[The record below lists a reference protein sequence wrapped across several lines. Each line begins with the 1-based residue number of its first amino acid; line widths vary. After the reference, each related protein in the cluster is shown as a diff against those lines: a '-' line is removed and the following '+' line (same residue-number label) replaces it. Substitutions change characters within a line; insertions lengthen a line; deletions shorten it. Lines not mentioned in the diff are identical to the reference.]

1 MSYVD
6 FIFFCRN
13 VVVYLPPLF
22 LTNTYLNFLM
32 SNINFLSIDQL
43 NLQEFDSNSELIP
56 LLTPEDEA
64 EMNNEE
70 LPASLPIL
78 PLRNTVLF
86 PGVVIPISAGRDKSI
101 KLINDANAG
110 DKIIGVVAQKN
121 EDIEDPSK
129 NDIHTIGTVA
139 RILRVL
145 KMPDGNITVIL
156 QGKKRF
162 EIDQVTSESPYIK
175 ATVKE
180 VEEKRPGK
188 HDTEFTAIVESIKEL
203 AIEIIKES
211 PNIPT
216 EATFAI
222 KNIESQSFLI
232 NFVSS
237 NMNLSVHEKQN
248 LLVMNTLKERALE
261 TLRFMNV
268 ELQKLELKND
278 IQSKVRFD
286 LDQQQREYFLHQ
298 QMKTIQEEL
307 GGVSQEQEMD
317 EMRQKAKTKKWDDK
331 THSHFEKELSK
342 MQRMNP
348 QAPDFGIQRNYLELF
363 LELPWNEFS
372 KDNFDL
378 KRAQKILD
386 RDHFGLEDVKKRMI
400 EHLAVLKLRNDMKS
414 PILCLTGPPGV
425 GKTSIGKSVAAALG
439 REYVRIS
446 LGGLRDEAEIRGHR
460 KTYIGA
466 MPGRIIQ
473 SLKKA
478 GTSNPVFVLD
488 EIDKLSNSNHGDPS
502 SALLEV
508 LDPEQ
513 NNSFYDNFLEYG
525 YDLSK
530 VMFIATSNNLSAIQ
544 PALRDRMEVIKM
556 SGYTIEEKV
565 EIARQHLFP
574 KQLAAHG
581 LTAKDLSIGKKQL
594 EKIVEGYT
602 RESGVRGLEA
612 KIAQVVR
619 HAAKSVAMEEEYNQK
634 VTDEDI
640 VQVLGAPRMA
650 RDKSESN
657 EVAGVVTGLAWTSVG
672 GDILFIES
680 LLSPGKGSMT
690 ITGNLGT
697 VMKESAT
704 IALEYIK
711 ANTALLG
718 LDSDVISKYNI
729 HLHVPEG
736 ATPKDGPS
744 AGIAMLTSLVSL
756 FTQKKIKKSIAMTGE
771 ITLRGK
777 VLPVGGI
784 KEKILAAKRAN
795 IKEIILC
802 AENKQD
808 IDEIKPDYIKGLTF
822 HYVKEMSEVLQVAI
836 TDQKVKNAKKL

>member
-1 MSYVD
+1 MPNHK
-6 FIFFCRN
+6 I
-13 VVVYLPPLF
+13 
-22 LTNTYLNFLM
+22 LTIDN
-32 SNINFLSIDQL
+32 LS
-43 NLQEFDSNSELIP
+43 LQEFDSEAELIP
-56 LLTPEDEA
+56 LLTPEDEE
-64 EMNNEE
+64 EMNNEL
-70 LPASLPIL
+70 LPDSLPIL
-78 PLRNTVLF
+78 PLRNMVLF
-86 PGVVIPISAGRDKSI
+86 PGVVIPITAGRDKSI
-101 KLINDANAG
+101 QLINDANAAG
-110 DKIIGVVAQKN
+110 KNIGVVAQKN
-121 EDIEDPSK
+121 EEDEDPTK
-129 NDIHTIGTVA
+129 DDIHTIGTVA

-145 KMPDGNITVIL
+145 KMPDGNVTVIL

-162 EIDQVTSESPYIK
+162 EIAEVVSEVPYLT

-180 VEEKRPGK
+180 VPEKRPK
-188 HDTEFTAIVESIKEL
+188 KTDTEFNAIIDSLKEL
-203 AIEIIKES
+203 AIKIIQES
-211 PNIPT
+211 PNLPS

-222 KNIESQSFLI
+222 KNIESKSFLV

-237 NMNLSVHEKQN
+237 NKSLSVIEKQD
-248 LLVMNTLKERALE
+248 LLKINDLKDRALE

-307 GGVSQEQEMD
+307 GGVSHEEEFD
-317 EMRQKAKTKKWDDK
+317 EMNQRAKTKKWDETTQK
-331 THSHFEKELSK
+331 HFEKELSK
-342 MQRMNP
+342 LRRMNP
-348 QAPDFGIQRNYLELF
+348 QAPDFSIQRNYLDLF
-363 LELPWNEFS
+363 LDLPWNEFS

-414 PILCLTGPPGV
+414 PIICLTGPPGV
-425 GKTSIGKSVAAALG
+425 GKTSIGRSIAEALG
-439 REYVRIS
+439 RKYVRIS

-466 MPGRIIQ
+466 LPGRIIQ

-488 EIDKLSNSNHGDPS
+488 EIDKLSNSHSGDPS

-513 NNSFYDNFLEYG
+513 NNSFYDNFLEMG

-530 VMFIATSNNLSAIQ
+530 VMFIATSNNMATIQ

-574 KQLAAHG
+574 RQLKEHG
-581 LTAKDLSIGKKQL
+581 LTSKELTIGKKQL

-602 RESGVRGLEA
+602 RESGVRGLEN
-612 KIAQVVR
+612 KLAQVIR
-619 HAAKSVAMEEEYNQK
+619 NAAKSVAMEEEYNLK

-640 VQVLGAPRMA
+640 VKVLGVPRLE
-650 RDKSESN
+650 RDKYESN
-657 EVAGVVTGLAWTSVG
+657 DVAGVVTGLAWTSVG

-680 LLSPGKGSMT
+680 LLSPGKGTMT

-704 IALEYIK
+704 IALEFIK
-711 ANTALLG
+711 ANAKALG
-718 LDSDVISKYNI
+718 LDSDILNKYNI

-756 FTQKKIKKSIAMTGE
+756 FTQKRVKKNLAMTGE

-802 AENKQD
+802 HENKSD
-808 IDEIKPDYIKGLTF
+808 IDEIKPEYLTGLRF
-822 HYVKEMSEVLQVAI
+822 HYVKEMNEVLQIAI
-836 TDQKVKNAKKL
+836 TDQKVKDAKKLV

>member
-1 MSYVD
+1 MS
-6 FIFFCRN
+6 RH
-13 VVVYLPPLF
+13 
-22 LTNTYLNFLM
+22 
-32 SNINFLSIDQL
+32 NIISIDNL
-43 NLQEFDSNSELIP
+43 SLQEFDTETDLIP
-56 LLTPEDEA
+56 LLTPEDEE
-64 EMNNEE
+64 EMNKEE
-70 LPASLPIL
+70 LPSSLPIL

-110 DKIIGVVAQKN
+110 HKIIGVVAQKN
-121 EDIEDPSK
+121 EEDEDPTK
-129 NDIHTIGTVA
+129 NDIYTVGTVA
-139 RILRVL
+139 QILRVL

-162 EIDQVTSESPYIK
+162 EIDAVTSEKPYLI

-180 VEEKRPGK
+180 FEEKRPK
-188 HDTEFTAIVESIKEL
+188 KKDSEFDAITDSVREL

-237 NMNLSVHEKQN
+237 NMNLSVKEKQD
-248 LLVMNTLKERALE
+248 LLAINILKERALE

-307 GGVSQEQEMD
+307 GGVSNEQEIED
-317 EMRQKAKTKKWDDK
+317 MRLKAKTKIWDDK
-331 THSHFEKELSK
+331 TAKHFDKEISK

-363 LELPWNEFS
+363 LELPWNHYS

-378 KRAQKILD
+378 KRAQKVIN
-386 RDHFGLEDVKKRMI
+386 RDHFGLDDVKKRII

-414 PILCLTGPPGV
+414 PIICLTGPPGV
-425 GKTSIGKSVAAALG
+425 GKTSIGKSIAESLG

-488 EIDKLSNSNHGDPS
+488 EIDKLSNSHQGDPS

-513 NNSFYDNFLEYG
+513 NSEFYDNFLEMG

-530 VMFIATSNNLSAIQ
+530 VMFIATSNTMSSIQ
-544 PALRDRMEVIKM
+544 PALKDRMEVIKM
-556 SGYTIEEKV
+556 SGYTIEEKT
-565 EIARQHLFP
+565 EIASRHLFP
-574 KQLAAHG
+574 KQLAEHG
-581 LTAKDLSIGKKQL
+581 LKTKDLVIGKKQL

-602 RESGVRGLEA
+602 RESGVRNLEQ
-612 KIAQVVR
+612 KLAQVIR
-619 HAAKSVAMEEEYNQK
+619 NAAKSVAMEEEYNKK

-640 VQVLGAPRMA
+640 VKILGAPKLE

-657 EVAGVVTGLAWTSVG
+657 DVAGVVTGLAWTSVG

-680 LLSPGKGSMT
+680 LISLGKGNLT
-690 ITGNLGT
+690 LTGNLGT

-711 ANTALLG
+711 ANASLFG
-718 LDSDVISKYNI
+718 LEQEMISKYNI

-744 AGIAMLTSLVSL
+744 AGIAMLTSLLSL
-756 FTQKKIKKSIAMTGE
+756 LTQRKVKKNLAMTGE

-802 AENKQD
+802 HENKSD
-808 IDEIKPDYIKGLTF
+808 IDEIKPEYILGLTF
-822 HYVKEMSEVLQVAI
+822 HYVKEMSEVIEAAL
-836 TDQKVKNAKKL
+836 TNQKVKNAKNL

>member
-1 MSYVD
+1 MSKH
-6 FIFFCRN
+6 
-13 VVVYLPPLF
+13 
-22 LTNTYLNFLM
+22 
-32 SNINFLSIDQL
+32 NIITLDSLS
-43 NLQEFDSNSELIP
+43 LQEFDNEAELIP
-56 LLTPEDEA
+56 LLTPEDEE
-64 EMNNEE
+64 EMSKEE
-70 LPASLPIL
+70 LPLSLPIL

-86 PGVVIPISAGRDKSI
+86 PGVVIPITAGRDKSI

-110 DKIIGVVAQKN
+110 NKIIGVVAQKN
-121 EDIEDPSK
+121 EADEDPTK
-129 NDIHTIGTVA
+129 NDIHPVGTVA
-139 RILRVL
+139 KILRVL
-145 KMPDGNITVIL
+145 KMPDGNVTVIL

-162 EIDQVTSESPYIK
+162 EIDTVTTEVPYLK
-175 ATVKE
+175 ASVKE
-180 VEEKRPGK
+180 VEEKRPK
-188 HDTEFTAIVESIKEL
+188 KTDTEFNAIVDSIREL

-237 NMNLSVHEKQN
+237 NMNLSVKEKQD
-248 LLVMNTLKERALE
+248 LLSINVLKDRALE
-261 TLRFMNV
+261 TLRYMNV

-307 GGVSQEQEMD
+307 GGVSYEQEIE
-317 EMRQKAKTKKWDDK
+317 EMRQKAKTKSWDEK
-331 THSHFEKELSK
+331 TAKHFEKEISK
-342 MQRMNP
+342 LQRTNP
-348 QAPDFGIQRNYLELF
+348 QSPDFGIQRNYLDLF
-363 LELPWNEFS
+363 LELPWNKFS

-378 KRAQKILD
+378 KRAQKIID
-386 RDHFGLEDVKKRMI
+386 KDHFGLEDVKKRII

-414 PILCLTGPPGV
+414 PIICLTGPPGV
-425 GKTSIGKSVAAALG
+425 GKTSIGKSIAEALG

-488 EIDKLSNSNHGDPS
+488 EIDKLSNSHQGDPS

-513 NNSFYDNFLEYG
+513 NSEFYDNFLEMG

-530 VMFIATSNNLSAIQ
+530 VMFIATSNNMATIQ
-544 PALRDRMEVIKM
+544 PALKDRMEVIRM
-556 SGYTIEEKV
+556 TGYTIEEKV

-574 KQLAAHG
+574 KQLKEHG
-581 LTAKDLSIGKKQL
+581 LTPKDLTIGKKQL

-602 RESGVRGLEA
+602 RESGVRNLEQ
-612 KIAQVVR
+612 KIAQVIR
-619 HAAKSVAMEEEYNQK
+619 NAAKSVAMEEDYNKK

-640 VQVLGAPRMA
+640 VKILGAPKLE

-657 EVAGVVTGLAWTSVG
+657 DVAGVVTGLAWTSVG

-680 LLSPGKGSMT
+680 LISAGKGNLT
-690 ITGNLGT
+690 LTGNLGT

-711 ANTALLG
+711 ANAELFG
-718 LDSDVISKYNI
+718 LEAEMLSKYNI

-744 AGIAMLTSLVSL
+744 AGIAMLTSLISL
-756 FTQKKIKKSIAMTGE
+756 LTQKKVKKSLAMTGE

-802 AENKQD
+802 HENKSD
-808 IDEIKPDYIKGLTF
+808 IDEIKPEYIEGLTF
-822 HYVKEMSEVLQVAI
+822 HYVKEMSEVIDVAI
-836 TDQKVKNAKKL
+836 TNQKVKNAKKL

>member
-1 MSYVD
+1 
-6 FIFFCRN
+6 
-13 VVVYLPPLF
+13 
-22 LTNTYLNFLM
+22 M
-32 SNINFLSIDQL
+32 SNHNIKTLDKMSLHD
-43 NLQEFDSNSELIP
+43 FDTEADLIP
-56 LLTPEDEA
+56 LLTPEDEE
-64 EMNNEE
+64 EMANEE
-70 LPASLPIL
+70 LPNSIAIL

-86 PGVVIPISAGRDKSI
+86 PGVVIPITAGRDKSI
-101 KLINDANAG
+101 KLINDANAAG
-110 DKIIGVVAQKN
+110 KVIGVVAQKD
-121 EDIEDPSK
+121 EDIEDPTRD
-129 NDIHTIGTVA
+129 DIHQIGTVA
-139 RILRVL
+139 QILRVL
-145 KMPDGNITVIL
+145 KMPDGNVTVIL

-162 EIDQVTSESPYIK
+162 QISKVISEEPYIN
-175 ATVKE
+175 ALIKE
-180 VEEKRPGK
+180 VPEKRPSVA
-188 HDTEFTAIVESIKEL
+188 DTEFGAIIDSVKEIAIK
-203 AIEIIKES
+203 IIKES

-237 NMNLSVHEKQN
+237 NMNLDVKEKQD
-248 LLVMNTLKERALE
+248 LLSMNILKERALS
-261 TLRFMNV
+261 TLRYMNT

-278 IQSKVRFD
+278 IQSKVRID

-307 GGVSQEQEMD
+307 GGVSYDQEID
-317 EMRQKAKTKKWDDK
+317 EMRVKAKGKKWDEK
-331 THSHFEKELSK
+331 VEKHFEKEISK
-342 MQRMNP
+342 LQRTNP
-348 QAPDFGIQRNYLELF
+348 QSPDFGILRNYLELF
-363 LELPWNEFS
+363 LELPWNNFS

-386 RDHFGLEDVKKRMI
+386 KDHFGLEDVKKRII

-414 PILCLTGPPGV
+414 PIICLTGPPGV
-425 GKTSIGKSVAAALG
+425 GKTSIGKSIAKALG
-439 REYVRIS
+439 REYVRMS

-466 MPGRIIQ
+466 MPGRILQ

-488 EIDKLSNSNHGDPS
+488 EIDKLSVSHSGDPS

-513 NNSFYDNFLEYG
+513 NKEFYDNFLEMG
-525 YDLSK
+525 FDLSK
-530 VMFIATSNNLSAIQ
+530 VMFIATSNTMTTIQ
-544 PALRDRMEVIKM
+544 PALKDRMEVIKM
-556 SGYTIEEKV
+556 TGYTIEEKV

-574 KQLAAHG
+574 KQLKEHG
-581 LTAKDLSIGKKQL
+581 LTTKHLTIGKRQL
-594 EKIVEGYT
+594 EKVIEGYT
-602 RESGVRGLEA
+602 RESGVRALEQ
-612 KIAQVVR
+612 KLAQVIR
-619 HAAKSVAMEEEYNQK
+619 HAAKSVAMEEEYNMK

-640 VQVLGAPRMA
+640 IKTLGAPRLE
-650 RDKSESN
+650 RDKSEGN

-680 LLSPGKGSMT
+680 LISKGKGT
-690 ITGNLGT
+690 LTLTGNLGT

-704 IALEYIK
+704 IAMEYIK
-711 ANTALLG
+711 SNAELLG
-718 LDSDVISKYNI
+718 VNQEVLQNYNI
-729 HLHVPEG
+729 HIHVPEG

-744 AGIAMLTSLVSL
+744 AGIAMLTSLVSVL
-756 FTQKKIKKSIAMTGE
+756 TQKRVKKSLAMTGE

-802 AENKQD
+802 ADNKHD
-808 IDEIKPDYIKGLTF
+808 IDEIKSEYLAGLTF
-822 HYVKEMSEVLQVAI
+822 HYVKEMSEVVTLAI
-836 TDQKVKNAKKL
+836 TNQKAKNAKEL